1 MNVRRIYRQPSPGFS
16 LIELLVSMVIALVV
30 TLAITAVLTRSES
43 SKRSTTSVNDV
54 SQTGAYLAYAMDR
67 SIRSAGSGFA
77 QNWPDAVGCV
87 IDASR
92 GGASVLPLPAALPTP
107 FANVPL
113 RVRLAPVLIGKG
125 LADTGGQIRGDVLT
139 VMSGT
144 SGGSDMPQTVLPGS
158 VTATTA
164 RVTNTLG
171 YANNDLVLLA
181 DSAIDK
187 SGPAPRPGCMLQQVA
202 PATGIVGDQLDF
214 TGANYSRTN
223 GSVFPLTSFGG
234 NTIAIQVGSA
244 PANPPQMLLYGVGDD
259 STLFTYDLLRV
270 AGNTTIPTPLAD
282 GVVEMRALYGID
294 TTVPAPIPMD
304 TTATTPVP
312 NGHIGAWVDPGNAIT
327 GYTQAQL
334 TSGTLAA
341 QQLLRRI
348 VAIRVGLIL
357 RTSLQERDYERY
369 YGSAPGTP
377 PTTTLTLFSDLPP
390 AVQQTRTIVGTDNL
404 YRYRTFEFTIPLR
417 NALYAP

>member
-1 MNVRRIYRQPSPGFS
+1 MNTRRFCRQAPSGFS

-54 SQTGAYLAYAMDR
+54 NQTGAYLAYALDR

-92 GGASVLPLPAALPTP
+92 AGGTVLPLPAALPAP

-125 LADTGGQIRGDVLT
+125 LADAGGQVRGDVLT

-144 SGGSDMPQTVLPGS
+144 SGGSDMPQKVLPGS
-158 VTATTA
+158 ATATTA
-164 RVTNTLG
+164 RVTNALG
-171 YANNDLVLLA
+171 YANSDLVMLA
-181 DSAIDK
+181 DSQLD
-187 SGPAPRPGCMLQQVA
+187 GGRPGCMLQQLA
-202 PATGIVGDQLDF
+202 PAPAAGAIVDQLVF
-214 TGANYSRTN
+214 TGASYSRSN
-223 GSVFPLTSFGG
+223 GSVFSLTSFGG
-234 NTIAIQVGSA
+234 STIAIQMGSA
-244 PANPPQMLLYGVGDD
+244 PANPPQMLLYGVGDN
-259 STLFTYDLLRV
+259 STLFTYDLLQI
-270 AGNTTIPTPLAD
+270 AGNAPAPIAD

-294 TTVPAPIPMD
+294 TSAAPIPMD
-304 TTATTPVP
+304 TTDITPVP
-312 NGHIGAWVDPGNAIT
+312 NGRIGLWVDPGNAVT

-334 TSGTLAA
+334 TSGTKAA

-369 YGSAPGTP
+369 YGSAPGALPNSTV
-377 PTTTLTLFSDLPP
+377 TLFGDLPP
-390 AVQQTRTIVGTDNL
+390 ALRQTRNIVGTDNL

-417 NALYAP
+417 NALYAPYP

>member
-1 MNVRRIYRQPSPGFS
+1 MNMRRIHRRPSSGFS

-54 SQTGAYLAYAMDR
+54 NQTGAYLAYAMDR

-113 RVRLAPVLIGKG
+113 RVRLAPVLIGKA
-125 LADTGGQIRGDVLT
+125 LADTGGQVRGDVLT

-158 VTATTA
+158 ATATTA
-164 RVTNTLG
+164 RLTNTLG
-171 YANNDLVLLA
+171 YSNSDLVMFA
-181 DSAIDK
+181 DSQIDA
-187 SGPAPRPGCMLQQVA
+187 GRPGCMLQQVVA
-202 PATGIVGDQLDF
+202 PAAGVAGDQLDF
-214 TGANYSRTN
+214 TGGSYSRSN
-223 GSVFPLTSFGG
+223 GSVFSLTGFGG
-234 NTIAIQVGSA
+234 KAIAIQVGSA

-259 STLFTYDLLRV
+259 STLFTYDLLRM
-270 AGNTTIPTPLAD
+270 AGNATAPTPIAD

-294 TTVPAPIPMD
+294 GTLPVAIPMD

-312 NGHIGAWVDPGNAIT
+312 NGRISAWVDPGDPTT

-334 TSGTLAA
+334 TTGTVTS
-341 QQLLRRI
+341 QRLLRRI

-357 RTSLQERDYERY
+357 RTSVQERGYERY
-369 YGSAPGTP
+369 YGSAPGTL
-377 PTTTLTLFSDLPP
+377 PTTTVTLFGDLPT
-390 AVQQTRTIVGTDNL
+390 ALRQTRTIVGTDNL

-417 NALYAP
+417 NALYAPYP

>member
-1 MNVRRIYRQPSPGFS
+1 MNTRRIHRRAWAGFS

-54 SQTGAYLAYAMDR
+54 NQTGAYLAYAMDR

-92 GGASVLPLPAALPTP
+92 AGASVLPLPAALPIP

-125 LADTGGQIRGDVLT
+125 LADTGGQVRGDVLT

-158 VTATTA
+158 VAATTA

-171 YANNDLVLLA
+171 YANNDLVMLA
-181 DSAIDK
+181 DSQVD
-187 SGPAPRPGCMLQQVA
+187 GGRPGCMLQQIA
-202 PATGIVGDQLDF
+202 PAAGIVGDQLVF

-223 GSVFPLTSFGG
+223 GSVFSLTSFGG
-234 NTIAIQVGSA
+234 KTIAIQVGSA
-244 PANPPQMLLYGVGDD
+244 PANPPQMLLYGVGDN
-259 STLFTYDLLRV
+259 STLFTYDLLRM
-270 AGNTTIPTPLAD
+270 AGNTPTPIAD

-294 TTVPAPIPMD
+294 GTVPVPIPMD
-304 TTATTPVP
+304 TTVTTPVP
-312 NGHIGAWVDPGNAIT
+312 NGRISAWVDPGDATT

-334 TSGTLAA
+334 TNGSLGA

-369 YGSAPGTP
+369 YGSAPGALP
-377 PTTTLTLFSDLPP
+377 NTTVTLFGDLPV
-390 AVQQTRTIVGTDNL
+390 ALRQTRTIVGTDNL

-417 NALYAP
+417 NTLYAP

>member
-1 MNVRRIYRQPSPGFS
+1 MNAPRISRRASSGFS

-54 SQTGAYLAYAMDR
+54 NQTGAYLAYAMDR

-77 QNWPDAVGCV
+77 QNWPNAVGCV

-92 GGASVLPLPAALPTP
+92 AGASVLPLPAALPIP

-125 LADTGGQIRGDVLT
+125 LADTGGQVRGDVLT

-144 SGGSDMPQTVLPGS
+144 SGGSDMPQTILPGS

-164 RVTNTLG
+164 RVTNTIG
-171 YANNDLVLLA
+171 YANNDLVMLA
-181 DSAIDK
+181 DSGID
-187 SGPAPRPGCMLQQVA
+187 GGRPGCMLQQVA
-202 PATGIVGDQLDF
+202 PAAGIVGDQLVF

-234 NTIAIQVGSA
+234 STIAIQIGSA
-244 PANPPQMLLYGVGDD
+244 PANPLPANPPQMLLYGVGDD
-259 STLFTYDLLRV
+259 STLFTYDLLRM
-270 AGNTTIPTPLAD
+270 AGTTPIPIAD
-282 GVVEMRALYGID
+282 GVIEMRALYGID
-294 TTVPAPIPMD
+294 TSVTPIPMD
-304 TTATTPVP
+304 TTDITPVP
-312 NGHIGAWVDPGNAIT
+312 GRIGAWVDPGDAAT

-334 TSGTLAA
+334 TSGSVDA
-341 QQLLRRI
+341 QRLLRRI
-348 VAIRVGLIL
+348 VAVRVGLIL

-369 YGSAPGTP
+369 YGSVPGAL
-377 PTTTLTLFSDLPP
+377 PTTTVTLFGDLPV
-390 AVQQTRTIVGTDNL
+390 ALRQTRTIVGTDNL

-417 NALYAP
+417 NALYAPYP

>member
-1 MNVRRIYRQPSPGFS
+1 MNAVRIHRRPSSGFS

-54 SQTGAYLAYAMDR
+54 NQTGAYLAYAMDR

-113 RVRLAPVLIGKG
+113 RVRLAPVIIGKD
-125 LADTGGQIRGDVLT
+125 LANTGAQVRGDVLT

-144 SGGSDMPQTVLPGS
+144 SGGSDMPQKVLTRS
-158 VTATTA
+158 VTATA
-164 RVTNTLG
+164 AWVTNALG
-171 YANNDLVLLA
+171 YANNDLVMLA
-181 DSAIDK
+181 DSQLD
-187 SGPAPRPGCMLQQVA
+187 GGRPGCMLQQLA
-202 PATGIVGDQLDF
+202 PAGGTAGAQLVF
-214 TGANYSRTN
+214 TGATYSRTN
-223 GSVFPLTSFGG
+223 GSVFAITDFAGTG
-234 NTIAIQVGSA
+234 ANTVAIQMGSA

-270 AGNTTIPTPLAD
+270 AGNTPTPIAD

-294 TTVPAPIPMD
+294 TTVPTPIPMD

-312 NGHIGAWVDPGNAIT
+312 SGRIGAWVDPGNAVT

-369 YGSAPGTP
+369 YGSAPGTL
-377 PTTTLTLFSDLPP
+377 PTTTVTLFGDLPT
-390 AVQQTRTIVGTDNL
+390 ALQQTRTIVGTDNL